1 MHWGDKPLYVYD
13 GSAVGWLGVVFLTRE
28 REMELSGGQLG
39 LLYWLKCALQKLIR
53 DVDSGRCRGV

>member
-1 MHWGDKPLYVYD
+1 MAGSCVFDKGKGD
-13 GSAVGWLGVVFLTRE
+13 GVVVWEWL
-28 REMELSGGQLG
+28 LGGQLG